1 MQNLARAKERA
12 EEEGEARLPH
22 LARGQAISSILEEA
36 LEMFSAQG
44 YIESEQFDD
53 EAVISV
59 VPRARIFLNYYRNNV
74 IHVYQREALVALS
87 LYARNHQVAIRVDE
101 IGDDTQFLS
110 RLFKKEFIFR
120 VGDFERGIL
129 AALTALEKDDI
140 VRRDGNGFVS
150 LVPEN
155 LDRLLVFRN
164 MVLPIVESYLVCARY
179 APMVRWKGAQ
189 RPRDLARAVLN
200 RASKDYREGE
210 VTCQEALSTV
220 SLQNA
225 LARYVSM
232 DVLKTVDSGIDAG
245 KIRFARGS
253 ALENLRQIE
262 LRLARFVDVK

>member
-1 MQNLARAKERA
+1 M
-12 EEEGEARLPH
+12 
-22 LARGQAISSILEEA
+22 
-36 LEMFSAQG
+36 
-44 YIESEQFDD
+44 
-53 EAVISV
+53 
-59 VPRARIFLNYYRNNV
+59 
-74 IHVYQREALVALS
+74 
-87 LYARNHQVAIRVDE
+87 
-101 IGDDTQFLS
+101 
-110 RLFKKEFIFR
+110 
-120 VGDFERGIL
+120 
-129 AALTALEKDDI
+129 ALEKDDI
-140 VRRDGNGFVS
+140 VRRDDNGCVF

-155 LDRLLVFRN
+155 LDRLLIFRN

-189 RPRDLARAVLN
+189 RSRDLARAVLN

-262 LRLARFVDVK
+262 LKLTRFVDVK